1 MVTGN
6 DADIDRKINTQDILR
21 LAICSDLRK
30 NLLITLNEGAKSL
43 GSLRDGLNISST
55 TALHALKE
63 LEKSNLIF
71 KDRDKNYAL
80 TNIGR
85 ITTLKLLDFGNAA
98 EVLYKYERFWLEH
111 DLSGIPDHLLEKVGW
126 LRESTIIEDAPTDI
140 FKSHIFF
147 VELLSEA
154 KEIKGVSSIFHPE
167 YPILIEELV
176 NRKIPVEI
184 IVTHK
189 VFDRIL
195 EVAEKILKKII
206 SEPNFS
212 LYVLNEDTKIAL
224 TLTDSALHI
233 GLFDNKGTYDYN
245 KDIISYDDKAI
256 SWGRLLYEHY
266 FYKSKKFYL

>member
-85 ITTLKLLDFGNAA
+85 ITAFKILDFGNAA

-111 DLSGIPDHLLEKVGW
+111 DMSGIPQSMITKIGLLKD
-126 LRESTIIEDAPTDI
+126 STLIENTSTDI
-140 FKSHIFF
+140 FKVHTNFID
-147 VELLSEA
+147 LLKNA
-154 KEIKGVSSIFHPE
+154 KEIRGVSPFFIPE
-167 YPILIEELV
+167 FASLFKELITEKNLDIHLILT
-176 NRKIPVEI
+176 K
-184 IVTHK
+184 
-189 VFDRIL
+189 
-195 EVAEKILKKII
+195 EVYSKLDKEFLKKICF
-206 SEPNFS
+206 NNNYKFK
-212 LYVLNEDTKIAL
+212 LNIINQNVKVGL
-224 TLTDSALHI
+224 TVTDYFLSI
-233 GLFDNKGTYDYN
+233 GFCLNDGTYDFSKDLISYN
-245 KDIISYDDKAI
+245 KEACAWGKELFDYYSRLSGKDI
-256 SWGRLLYEHY
+256 
-266 FYKSKKFYL
+266 F